1 MKLEDYPKHNQDNV
15 DTINIIQTELR
26 KLKNKLKNEDF
37 LLSYNY
43 KEALKKMLELI
54 YYGA

>member
-15 DTINIIQTELR
+15 DTINIIQSELR
-26 KLKNKLKNEDF
+26 KLKNKLKKEDF

-43 KEALKKMLELI
+43 EEALKKMLELI
-54 YYGA
+54 HYGA

>member
-1 MKLEDYPKHNQDNV
+1 MKLEDYPKHNQDDV
-15 DTINIIQTELR
+15 DTINIIQSELR
-26 KLKNKLKNEDF
+26 KLKNKLKKEDF